1 MAGRSGPPTTSPAA
15 SDNSEKGTNT
25 KAGPPVTAIS
35 DVFPGVWAMRYLL
48 TGQLDRLA
56 RLDEIL
62 FPHQISNV
70 ALTDPKQAPLFSTTE
85 HIKEEKHGSGN
96 SKLELSPSPNEEVKD
111 DVHGKTLDN
120 PVGIA
125 LRALL
130 LTKPCYDF
138 PQRHISSIQ
147 ASVSAP
153 MAPPSQYSFRV
164 DQIKRLV
171 SIAKNMDPHYTER
184 FRDLLDAKM
193 LTLDDSSKYVDDD
206 QLVDDLVG
214 LSELKDSLDA
224 AVLWSKNIDALIKEK
239 LRQLLTKHN
248 ILRQYF

>member
-1 MAGRSGPPTTSPAA
+1 MLSRCFKGVRACSAFKLTTTTLSRPARLLSTTTSFRDDERNQSEAPPLAKTSLAESAKTGHGHINSNKMAMAGRSGPPTTSPAA

-125 LRALL
+125 LRALVDENGL
-130 LTKPCYDF
+130 GNYVESEE
-138 PQRHISSIQ
+138 R
-147 ASVSAP
+147 AVSC
-153 MAPPSQYSFRV
+153 FR
-164 DQIKRLV
+164 L
-171 SIAKNMDPHYTER
+171 
-184 FRDLLDAKM
+184 
-193 LTLDDSSKYVDDD
+193 
-206 QLVDDLVG
+206 G
-214 LSELKDSLDA
+214 L
-224 AVLWSKNIDALIKEK
+224 
-239 LRQLLTKHN
+239 
-248 ILRQYF
+248 